1 MANTTSV
8 APINTEGNELTLQG
22 YTQGIADDAAA
33 WLSTELANGTFRVP
47 EGYDIKGE
55 CSSAALKLMNA
66 KSTKG
71 DPILSVC
78 SRESVLMFFKDM
90 VAQNLSFVNNQCY
103 AIPYGDVLTCTPS
116 YFGER
121 AIFSENYPG
130 LIMTANVIYDG
141 DSYDYCTDAKHGY
154 NYIDNHKSS
163 LQSRNKQ
170 IVAAYC
176 TVLERESDKRV
187 NGCVMTWEE
196 IQTSWSQSRNKSV
209 QEKFP
214 VDMAKRTVFKKM
226 CKEYNNLGKG
236 NFTPMQLQA
245 YRRNEEAE
253 YIDATVSEET
263 ASRHVPETKAKG
275 SAGFDKMAA
284 RAEEAKTE
292 EIPF

>member
-1 MANTTSV
+1 MSELQN
-8 APINTEGNELTLQG
+8 APIVTEGEGLSIQG
-22 YTQGIADDAAA
+22 YTLGIADDASA

-55 CSSAALKLMNA
+55 CASAALKLMN
-66 KSTKG
+66 TKNNKG
-71 DPILSVC
+71 EAILSIC

-103 AIPYGDVLTCTPS
+103 AIPYGEVLSCTPS

-121 AIFSENYPG
+121 AIFSENFPG
-130 LIMTANVIYDG
+130 LLMTANVIYEG
-141 DSYDYCTDAKHGY
+141 DTYDYCTDAKHGF
-154 NYIDNHKSS
+154 NFIENHKSS
-163 LQSRNKQ
+163 LQNRNKP

-176 TVLERESDKRV
+176 TVIDKESDKQV
-187 NGCVMTWEE
+187 NGCVMTLEE
-196 IQTSWSQSRNKSV
+196 IQTSWSQSRNRSV

-226 CKEYNNLGKG
+226 CKEYNNTGKG
-236 NFTPMQLQA
+236 NFTAMQMSA

-253 YIDATVSEET
+253 YTSVTATAET
-263 ASRHVPETKAKG
+263 SSKETRNLKGAAK
-275 SAGFDKMAA
+275 FDKVMAEKA
-284 RAEEAKTE
+284 NAETVETQ